1 MKEKIKYAG
10 AMLICF
16 IAVLFIRMP
25 VMADDGV
32 PETAWRD
39 NAAADFA
46 GGRTR
51 EPDMMSGSLLVYRI
65 YSSGFTRAMCSSSSW
80 AWALS
85 TASWGPVPRC
95 SWVWAEARFCSS
107 MGWLPSRA
115 VSIWP

>member
-32 PETAWRD
+32 PATAWRD

-46 GGRTR
+46 GG
-51 EPDMMSGSLLVYRI
+51 SGTEADPYQSTDGAQIAKIAKDNCPISLLFNANI
-65 YSSGFTRAMCSSSSW
+65 TMDA
-80 AWALS
+80 AL
-85 TASWGPVPRC
+85 V
-95 SWVWAEARFCSS
+95 
-107 MGWLPSRA
+107 
-115 VSIWP
+115 

>member
-39 NAAADFA
+39 NAATDFA
-46 GGRTR
+46 GG
-51 EPDMMSGSLLVYRI
+51 SG
-65 YSSGFTRAMCSSSSW
+65 T
-80 AWALS
+80 
-85 TASWGPVPRC
+85 
-95 SWVWAEARFCSS
+95 EADPYQITDGAQLAKIAKGC
-107 MGWLPSRA
+107 GKWN
-115 VSIWP
+115 SI

>member
-46 GGRTR
+46 GG
-51 EPDMMSGSLLVYRI
+51 SG
-65 YSSGFTRAMCSSSSW
+65 T
-80 AWALS
+80 
-85 TASWGPVPRC
+85 
-95 SWVWAEARFCSS
+95 EADPYQITD
-107 MGWLPSRA
+107 GAQLAKIAKDVEKWN
-115 VSIWP
+115 SI

>member
-39 NAAADFA
+39 NAATDFA
-46 GGRTR
+46 GG
-51 EPDMMSGSLLVYRI
+51 SGTEADPYRI
-65 YSSGFTRAMCSSSSW
+65 EDGAQLAKIAKAYHEGEENQLDGIINRGEWPRPWVQDSLEKVGFEF
-80 AWALS
+80 
-85 TASWGPVPRC
+85 VD
-95 SWVWAEARFCSS
+95 
-107 MGWLPSRA
+107 
-115 VSIWP
+115 